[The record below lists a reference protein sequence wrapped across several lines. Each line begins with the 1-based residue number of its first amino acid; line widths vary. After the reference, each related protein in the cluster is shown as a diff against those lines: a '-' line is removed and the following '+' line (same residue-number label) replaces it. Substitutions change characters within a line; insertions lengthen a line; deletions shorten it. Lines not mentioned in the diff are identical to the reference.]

1 MIGKD
6 FGDCEN
12 EDMKALCAEFFL
24 PQRTQS
30 FTKLFFFQRHK
41 AFLATERFSTCGG
54 KYTKAIRFYSRLF
67 IEK

>member
-24 PQRTQS
+24 PQS
-30 FTKLFFFQRHK
+30 FTKLFFYKGHK

-54 KYTKAIRFYSRLF
+54 KYTKAI
-67 IEK
+67 